1 MQTKTLVEGLCFA
14 EGPRWH
20 EGRLWF
26 SDMHDHN
33 VYAADMD
40 GNLET
45 IAHVPEQP
53 SGLGW
58 LPDGRLLV
66 VSMLDR
72 KLLVLQDGELTEFV
86 KLFDLAKYHC
96 NDMVTDAS
104 GRSYV
109 GNFGFDLHAGD
120 EPCTTSLIMVT
131 ADGQASI
138 AAEGLSFPNG
148 TVITPDGK
156 TMIIGESMN
165 GQLTA
170 FDIDEDGALSNR
182 RSWAQLENAVPDGIC
197 LDEAGGIWVASPV
210 SNEALRVL
218 EGGEVTDRVT
228 VEKQAFACMLGGV
241 DGKRLFI
248 MTAADSDPEAC
259 QENRSGKIEYVDVK
273 YAGAGLP

>member
-20 EGRLWF
+20 DSRLWF
-26 SDMHDHN
+26 SDMHDHH

-72 KLLVLQDGELTEFV
+72 KLLVLEAGELSEFAN
-86 KLFDLAKYHC
+86 LHDLATYHC
-96 NDMVTDAS
+96 NDMVTDAR

-120 EPCTTSLIMVT
+120 KPCTTSLIMVT
-131 ADGQASI
+131 EDGPKVLEFNVRFGDPETQAVLMRLESDL
-138 AAEGLSFPNG
+138 AGALKATAEGRLDEVTLPWSTDPAVCIVMASGGYPGPYEKGHVIKGLDDAEATGAVVFHAG
-148 TVITPDGK
+148 TAAND
-156 TMIIGESMN
+156 
-165 GQLTA
+165 
-170 FDIDEDGALSNR
+170 DGALVNS
-182 RSWAQLENAVPDGIC
+182 
-197 LDEAGGIWVASPV
+197 GG
-210 SNEALRVL
+210 RVL
-218 EGGEVTDRVT
+218 GVTARGETIDDAVTNAYRAVRCISWKDTYYRRDI
-228 VEKQAFACMLGGV
+228 AHRAL
-241 DGKRLFI
+241 KR
-248 MTAADSDPEAC
+248 
-259 QENRSGKIEYVDVK
+259 
-273 YAGAGLP
+273 